1 MNKRTLAQQTSSV
14 ANDLGHVV
22 IAFINMHASKQGYV
36 IEKASV
42 LVDCLRHLDA
52 VSYAQDPVIGA
63 MPRRD
68 VDKASAFLGGGEIGF

>member
-22 IAFINMHASKQGYV
+22 IAFIHMHASKQGHV
-36 IEKASV
+36 FEKASV

-68 VDKASAFLGGGEIGF
+68 VDKASALLGGGEIGF